1 MSVYYSN
8 QLRRDQEELFL
19 WSRKVVLTILT
30 RYMDITTFQTLMKE
44 TLEFVK
50 VHSLLLV
57 TQSKSLSKDKEVMDL
72 HLTRSETLS
81 LLQQWSILPLT
92 LSKLE
97 TLIVERILFSQF
109 VRSKLD
115 ILTMCSLTLLK

>member
-1 MSVYYSN
+1 LFVYYSN

-30 RYMDITTFQTLMKE
+30 RYMDITTSQTLRKE
-44 TLEFVK
+44 TLDLVK
-50 VHSLLLV
+50 VLSLLLV